1 MDDRYPRRPADDH
14 RQRPRANS
22 IGSRPDRVA
31 LWAVFLALAAMLAA
45 AASSHGASGGVGDPD
60 SAAGVCAADAGFGD
74 RALRLGDCGA
84 DVQVLN
90 WILNSRSF
98 GEAAPLGR
106 EFEDSTARSVRNYQ
120 RRARIEASGVVDRE
134 TRSALVS
141 GMRRDVASWYGPGFY
156 GNETACGQRL
166 TRRTVGVAHRSLPC
180 GTKVTIAYR
189 GGFLRTRVIDRGP
202 FAHGAKWD
210 LTAAAATEVGLE
222 TTSPVR
228 SAIVR

>member
-1 MDDRYPRRPADDH
+1 MDDHYPRRPADDY

-45 AASSHGASGGVGDPD
+45 AASSHGSSGGVGDPA
-60 SAAGVCAADAGFGD
+60 SAVGACAADAGFGD
-74 RALRLGDCGA
+74 RALSLGDCGA
-84 DVQVLN
+84 DVQILN

-98 GEAAPLGR
+98 GDAAPLGR
-106 EFEDSTARSVRNYQ
+106 EFEDSTARAVRNYQ
-120 RRARIEASGVVDRE
+120 RPARIEASGVVDRE

-141 GMRRDVASWYGPGFY
+141 GMRRDVASWYGPGFF

-180 GTKVTIAYR
+180 GTRVTIAYR
-189 GGFLRTRVIDRGP
+189 GRFLRTRVIDRGP
-202 FAHGAKWD
+202 YAHGAKWD
-210 LTAAAATEVGLE
+210 LTGAAATELGLE
-222 TTSPVR
+222 TTSAVR